1 MTGRGE
7 ARVRFI
13 APIPRNATG
22 HLPIVEITFFQR
34 ACIYMCIG
42 RRKMEFTKLD
52 NEVPPYFEP
61 PPVNSFLEMRLV

>member
-1 MTGRGE
+1 M
-7 ARVRFI
+7 
-13 APIPRNATG
+13 
-22 HLPIVEITFFQR
+22 
-34 ACIYMCIG
+34 YIG